1 MYNYFIKR
9 ILHEKNFYISIIV
22 GSAIAILH
30 IIRDVL
36 PYTDPSLGHCVY
48 TKWIESYSIS
58 TFTSLLFMLM
68 PILSG
73 MVFSHVYRKDIS
85 KNYFHIINSKGKS
98 KNYSRCLFIC
108 NFIVGGLVF
117 VIPLLLNL
125 YICFLLLPNRKINFL
140 LDSSNAIPLIGKT
153 SLFPELYYSHPL
165 LHVFIYITLDFL
177 VAAVFASLALAFS
190 LFIKNQFIIWISP
203 FIFCYIY
210 NSIVTFLI
218 PNGANAYCPT
228 YFSVQAS
235 DGISPSGCLFFLLFV
250 FLLSLLIYLWGVCR
264 NEYI

>member
-1 MYNYFIKR
+1 
-9 ILHEKNFYISIIV
+9 
-22 GSAIAILH
+22 
-30 IIRDVL
+30 
-36 PYTDPSLGHCVY
+36 
-48 TKWIESYSIS
+48 
-58 TFTSLLFMLM
+58 M

-140 LDSSNAIPLIGKT
+140 LNSSNA
-153 SLFPELYYSHPL
+153 
-165 LHVFIYITLDFL
+165 
-177 VAAVFASLALAFS
+177 
-190 LFIKNQFIIWISP
+190 ISP

-235 DGISPSGCLFFLLFV
+235 DGISPSGCLFFLLFG

>member
-98 KNYSRCLFIC
+98 KNYSRCLF
-108 NFIVGGLVF
+108 
-117 VIPLLLNL
+117 
-125 YICFLLLPNRKINFL
+125 ICFLLLPNRKINFL

-235 DGISPSGCLFFLLFV
+235 DGISPSGCLFFLLFG